1 MSLPIY
7 EAKPSLMLITLLFTM
22 GLIPR
27 QLAAALQS
35 VNEQV
40 HSQTPQCF
48 GFDVSHRVPVEI
60 PTQCVL
66 GNRGCQA
73 ERSLRRNPERYEIT
87 FLEIGTD
94 DDHVHFFVQS
104 VPMYSP
110 KQIVQI
116 IKSLTARE
124 IFKCCPQVKAYLW
137 GGKFWG
143 EGYFVSTVGAHGT
156 EQMIKNYVRQQGK
169 IDEEDQLD
177 LF

>member
-1 MSLPIY
+1 MYHIVCPSKY
-7 EAKPSLMLITLLFTM
+7 RRSVFSATVDAKLKEVC
-22 GLIPR
+22 
-27 QLAAALQS
+27 A
-35 VNEQV
+35 
-40 HSQTPQCF
+40 
-48 GFDVSHRVPVEI
+48 EI
-60 PTQCVL
+60 QK
-66 GNRGCQA
+66 
-73 ERSLRRNPERYEIT
+73 RYEIT